1 MKAVIQRCTSA
12 SVTVD
17 GKVISSIGRGILCL
31 IGIGTNDTEHES
43 KWLASKLLGM
53 RLFPEDKEGESW
65 GWKRS
70 VVDAGYEVLCVSQFT
85 LMANLKKGSKPDF
98 HGAMSSETSK
108 QMYLDFLQDLREKYQ
123 IDKIHDGE
131 FGAMMD
137 VQLVNDGPVTLIL
150 DSTIDAPA
158 RPTAK
163 TPLGNDLKQKR
174 KEELAAKALAK
185 SERLAREKAERE
197 AGTTQ
202 GTSTLN
208 GHLQT
213 EEERAELIAKEEEL
227 IKSAEQKSKELADR
241 FKVAMT
247 ESY

>member
-1 MKAVIQRCTSA
+1 M
-12 SVTVD
+12 
-17 GKVISSIGRGILCL
+17 
-31 IGIGTNDTEHES
+31 
-43 KWLASKLLGM
+43 
-53 RLFPEDKEGESW
+53 
-65 GWKRS
+65 
-70 VVDAGYEVLCVSQFT
+70 
-85 LMANLKKGSKPDF
+85 
-98 HGAMSSETSK
+98 
-108 QMYLDFLQDLREKYQ
+108 
-123 IDKIHDGE
+123 
-131 FGAMMD
+131 
-137 VQLVNDGPVTLIL
+137 
-150 DSTIDAPA
+150 
-158 RPTAK
+158 
-163 TPLGNDLKQKR
+163 KQKR

-208 GHLQT
+208 GHSQT

>member
-12 SVTVD
+12 SVTID

-31 IGIGTNDTEHES
+31 IGIGTGDTEHES
-43 KWLASKLLGM
+43 KWLASKLLNL
-53 RLFPEDKEGESW
+53 RVFPEDKPEGEAQW

-70 VVDAGYEVLCVSQFT
+70 VIDADYEVLCVSQFT

-108 QMYLDFLQDLREKYQ
+108 QMYLDFLQELRTKYRS
-123 IDKIHDGE
+123 DKIQDGE

-150 DSTIDAPA
+150 DSTTDAPA
-158 RPTAK
+158 PPTAK
-163 TPLGNDLKQKR
+163 VKPSNELKEKR

-185 SERLAREKAERE
+185 SERIAREKAERE
-197 AGTTQ
+197 QEGLEVKGKTATR
-202 GTSTLN
+202 
-208 GHLQT
+208 
-213 EEERAELIAKEEEL
+213 EELVQKEEEL
-227 IKSAEQKSKELADR
+227 IAEAERKSKELADR